1 MNCGYLESDVKQLNC
16 ELNTKVTRLWV
27 VKTITYIVYPLV
39 VMKLITLEQLIE
51 FSTKFLK
58 IDTKLVDK
66 I

>member
-1 MNCGYLESDVKQLNC
+1 MKQLNC
-16 ELNTKVTRLWV
+16 ELNTKVTRLWL
-27 VKTITYIVYPLV
+27 VKTVNYIGYPLV
-39 VMKLITLEQLIE
+39 MMKLITLEQLIE

>member
-1 MNCGYLESDVKQLNC
+1 MKQLNC
-16 ELNTKVTRLWV
+16 ELNTKVTRLWL
-27 VKTITYIVYPLV
+27 VKTINYIGYPLV
-39 VMKLITLEQLIE
+39 MMKLITLEQLIE

>member
-1 MNCGYLESDVKQLNC
+1 MKQLNC

-27 VKTITYIVYPLV
+27 VKTINYLGYPLV

-58 IDTKLVDK
+58 VDTKLVDK

>member
-1 MNCGYLESDVKQLNC
+1 MKQLNC

-27 VKTITYIVYPLV
+27 VKTINYIGYPLV